1 MVRIAKDHFNYVLK
15 IKLLFIWCNF
25 KRIDM
30 SSGLQVLWNRH
41 QGNYTVQEQACCHT
55 WDTGHFWLKMTSS
68 RRSSCSDIHP
78 VTGGPRAC
86 GIHDEALLDHEHVCT
101 LPTLLPLS
109 LPIVWHISTHNVSK
123 VSFASFNEN
132 RHTSP
137 CSITCNMYK
146 VSSVYVI
153 STNTCVAMW
162 ML

>member
-1 MVRIAKDHFNYVLK
+1 MVTNELVVYYMSDVILACTWVASIAKDHFNYVLK

-55 WDTGHFWLKMTSS
+55 WDTGHSWLKMTSS

-86 GIHDEALLDHEHVCT
+86 GIHDEVLLDHEHVCT
-101 LPTLLPLS
+101 PPTLLPLS
-109 LPIVWHISTHNVSK
+109 LPIVWQISIMSMKYHLLLSMKTDILVH
-123 VSFASFNEN
+123 A
-132 RHTSP
+132 
-137 CSITCNMYK
+137 
-146 VSSVYVI
+146 
-153 STNTCVAMW
+153 
-162 ML
+162 